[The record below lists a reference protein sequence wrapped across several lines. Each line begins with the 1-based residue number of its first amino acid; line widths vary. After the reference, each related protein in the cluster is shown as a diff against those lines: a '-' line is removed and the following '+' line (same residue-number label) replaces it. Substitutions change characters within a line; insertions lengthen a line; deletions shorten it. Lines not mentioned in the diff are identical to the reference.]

1 MRTHAQ
7 NLQPLRT
14 NSDYLTYVKE
24 SNKMSAVSR
33 KVNSPQWKPPVAQDP
48 AIVSYQRAPN
58 LISSLMPSSPQ
69 STSNPVIRETGLIEK
84 LLHSY
89 GFVQCLDREA
99 RLFFHFSEFNGDVET
114 LQIGD
119 AVEFQMSFDRRSGR
133 PVACDLVKVDPSL
146 VSSEVLS
153 EERYIGSVVQEAKPA
168 KPKNGSTIGSM
179 DGMGRVTY
187 EHNGEWFFLPYG
199 LDDIVDNTGNTQV
212 KPGDQVTFFI
222 ATDKRNGNLHARKLE
237 LVELKLKKY
246 QGVVCSMKDSFG
258 FIERADAVKEIF
270 FHYSEYMGNINELLL
285 GDDIEFEIQ
294 TRNGKEVAV
303 NITPLPVGTVIFE
316 DISVER
322 KRGKILKTVKSNKRA
337 SDPLGG
343 RIQFESAKGGNQDL
357 PYGDKDQQGE
367 YTLLPGDIVEFSIA
381 TDRRDKLQHATK
393 IVLLKETFDKTTERR
408 ETGTVVALKEGFG
421 FIQCAERDARMF
433 FHFSEVLDS
442 KVQLQVQD
450 EVEFTVMQDPTT
462 PSRQVASRIHLI
474 PKGSIGAVV
483 VKPEKYI
490 GTIEKEPANPRSP
503 TKDRKEDSGSIIFD
517 MDGAIHKIIYNIKD
531 VTDNRNIPR
540 FGDKVDFNIG
550 EQRRPGGPVR
560 MAVNV
565 RLVLRNLTG
574 RCQGFIAT
582 LKDNYGFIENADHDK
597 ELFFHFSSCE
607 GLATDLDLGDEVE
620 YTITRKSAKLSAEN
634 IKKLP
639 KGTIPQYEEMSRDT
653 EVLQGK
659 VTRPMRIVNTDQ
671 EEYSGLIQVIN
682 DDNSEGSAYPYC
694 ITSLSDKRDFLQ
706 KGDAVK
712 FQVAVNSV
720 TGEKRAMN
728 VAAIR
733 KFIRSK
739 VDSVKDKYGFLAYE
753 VEEGKKLFF
762 HMTEINNGA
771 DILAGDEVEFVV
783 IQNQKN
789 GKYSACNLRKIT
801 VEKKRPERLL
811 SRLKSMNDEMVG
823 PRVIVIRPPKGP
835 DGTKGFSTPR
845 VPWQPPA

>member
-1 MRTHAQ
+1 
-7 NLQPLRT
+7 
-14 NSDYLTYVKE
+14 
-24 SNKMSAVSR
+24 MSAVSR
-33 KVNSPQWKPPVAQDP
+33 KVNSPQWKPPAVQDP

-58 LISSLMPSSPQ
+58 LINSLMSTSPQ
-69 STSNPVIRETGLIEK
+69 AQNNPVIRETGLIEK

-89 GFVQCLDREA
+89 GFVQCYDREA
-99 RLFFHFSEFNGDVET
+99 RLFFHYSEFNGDADT
-114 LQIGD
+114 LKIGD
-119 AVEFQMSFDRRSGR
+119 AVEFQMSYDRRSGR
-133 PVACDLVKVDPSL
+133 PVACDLVRVDPSL
-146 VSSEVLS
+146 VSCEVLS

-168 KPKNGSTIGSM
+168 KPRTGTTIGSM
-179 DGMGRVTY
+179 DGLGRVTY

-199 LDDIVDNTGNTQV
+199 LEDIVDNTGNTQI

-237 LVELKLKKY
+237 LAEVKLKKY

-316 DISVER
+316 DISVEQ
-322 KRGKILKTVKSNKRA
+322 KKGKILKTLKINKRA

-343 RIQFESAKGGNQDL
+343 RIQYDSAKGLQDL
-357 PYGDKDQQGE
+357 PYGDKDQQND
-367 YTLLPGDIVEFSIA
+367 YTLLVGDIVEFSIA
-381 TDRRDKLQHATK
+381 TDRRDKLQRATK
-393 IVLLKETFDKTTERR
+393 IKLLNETFDKTTERR
-408 ETGTVVALKEGFG
+408 ETGTVVTLKEGFG

-433 FHFSEVLDS
+433 FHFSELLDP
-442 KVQLQVQD
+442 KTELKVQD

-462 PSRQVASRIHLI
+462 PSRQVASRIRTI

-490 GTIEKEPANPRSP
+490 GTIEREAATPRSP
-503 TKDRKEDSGSIIFD
+503 NKAVSKEENGSIVFD

-531 VTDNRNIPR
+531 LMDLRNIPR

-565 RLVLRNLTG
+565 RVVLRNITAK
-574 RCQGFIAT
+574 CQGYIAT

-597 ELFFHFSSCE
+597 EVFFHFSAFE
-607 GLATDLDLGDEVE
+607 GTATELDLGDEVE
-620 YTITRKSAKLSAEN
+620 YILTRKSSKLSGEA

-639 KGTIPQYEEMSRDT
+639 KGSIPQHEEIVKDMGT
-653 EVLQGK
+653 LQGK
-659 VTRPMRIVNTDQ
+659 VIRPMRIVNPDQ
-671 EEYSGLIQVIN
+671 EEYCGLIQLCT
-682 DDNSEGSAYPYC
+682 DDDGEPTTYPYS
-694 ITSLSDKRDFLQ
+694 ITSLADKRDFLQ

-712 FQVAVNSV
+712 FQVALQSS
-720 TGEKRAMN
+720 TQEKRAMN
-728 VAAIR
+728 VAAVR
-733 KFIRSK
+733 KFVRSK
-739 VDSVKDKYGFLAYE
+739 VESVKDKYGFLSYE

-762 HMTEINNGA
+762 HMTEVNDGVEVQP
-771 DILAGDEVEFVV
+771 GDEVEFVIV
-783 IQNQKN
+783 QNQRN

-801 VEKKRPERLL
+801 EKRRPERLL
-811 SRLKSMNDEMVG
+811 SRLKSMNEEMVG
-823 PRVIVIRPPKGP
+823 PRVVVVRPPKGP
-835 DGTKGFSTPR
+835 DGTKGFSQPR
-845 VPWQPPA
+845 LPWKPPA